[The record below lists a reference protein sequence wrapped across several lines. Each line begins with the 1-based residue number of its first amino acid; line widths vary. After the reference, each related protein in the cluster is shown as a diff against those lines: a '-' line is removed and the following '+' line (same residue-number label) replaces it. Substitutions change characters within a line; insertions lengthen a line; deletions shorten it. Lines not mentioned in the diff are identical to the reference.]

1 MHVSVLK
8 MMESCYGSLDH
19 EYGQQLQQ
27 HVSKLIKQSIKVNLG
42 ADCCNLHHKSLKYEH
57 TENQLNSQHRAILS
71 TFVSTA
77 DMFYMVS
84 TEVPPTCRATKRW
97 LASNKW
103 KGDEMLNRNLHL
115 V

>member
-71 TFVSTA
+71 TFVSI
-77 DMFYMVS
+77 
-84 TEVPPTCRATKRW
+84 
-97 LASNKW
+97 
-103 KGDEMLNRNLHL
+103 
-115 V
+115 